1 VSPPGGS
8 FEILE
13 HTADVGVEATGETCE
28 EAFEAAARGVA
39 TLLGAWFPGEGE
51 DHDVLIAAAD
61 REALLVGWLDEIL
74 FLHESQD
81 VVFGGFQV
89 HELGDSELKGTV
101 RAAPKGS
108 RDLEGTAIKAATFH
122 RLRVARQ
129 EDGVCMARVYLD
141 V

>member
-1 VSPPGGS
+1 VSPAGGS

-13 HTADVGVEATGETCE
+13 HTADVGVESTGDTCE

-39 TLLGAWFPGEGE
+39 TLLGAWVSGEGK
-51 DHDVLIAAAD
+51 DRDVLIEAAD

-74 FLHESQD
+74 FLHDSQN

-89 HELGDSELKGTV
+89 HEIGDGELRATI
-101 RAAPKGS
+101 RAAPTGS
-108 RDLEGTAIKAATFH
+108 REVEGTAIKAATFH

-129 EDGVCMARVYLD
+129 EDGTWHARVYLD